1 MNLNKSIP
9 DLENIKDAIS
19 MDMINKDRVTDL
31 EHIKDA
37 SIKDAINEGKV
48 RNKETIKNVF
58 VDSDSSFSAGTSAS
72 SVMGSLPLA
81 LATNKVNDI
90 AMENDVVTVSIN
102 DELVLRKISR
112 DLFVASKDQLIN
124 GEMRTSIPDWDVL
137 RNKIKKTIFERLKLI
152 FIINAQKELM
162 TITHNNAKRVIVNYS
177 EIGRSFKEDGSMD
190 NCTRVYKVTK
200 HPFLKDKGYELRMEK
215 SIMKELQ
222 LSYIEELD
230 KAKLNKG
237 CIARMIVTRKVEMV
251 ITVYFSKLTFVFKK
265 N

>member
-1 MNLNKSIP
+1 
-9 DLENIKDAIS
+9 
-19 MDMINKDRVTDL
+19 
-31 EHIKDA
+31 
-37 SIKDAINEGKV
+37 V
-48 RNKETIKNVF
+48 RNNETIKNVF

-90 AMENDVVTVSIN
+90 AMEVDVVTVSIN

-124 GEMRTSIPDWDVL
+124 GDMRTSIPDWDVL
-137 RNKIKKTIFERLKLI
+137 RNKIKKSIDERLKLI
-152 FIINAQKELM
+152 FIRNAQKELM

-177 EIGRSFKEDGSMD
+177 EIGRSFKEDGSRD
-190 NCTRVYKVTK
+190 NCTRVFKVTK
-200 HPFLKDKGYELRMEK
+200 YPFLKDIGYELRMEK